1 MESKTVINMIVSA
14 AGNLRMNRDEIDRL
28 NVFPVPDGDT
38 GKNMSMTMDGAAA
51 AATSLGDLP
60 PIKIFEKVA
69 SATLKSARGNSGVI
83 MSQLF
88 RGIAKGLAE
97 KGEIT
102 GETFAYA
109 LKNGA
114 YTAYHAVMKPTEG
127 TILTVARESAEAAVE
142 ASKENSD
149 IKYVMEQTLMAGRV
163 SLEKTKEILPKLKE
177 ADVVDSGGMGWIC
190 VLEGMYHAL
199 CGNVIEE
206 ANFNS
211 AKANETVPTVSDEE
225 ITFGYCTEFIIE
237 KSDESKNADRL
248 RKVISKIGDC
258 MLVVEDFDVIK
269 VHIHTNNPGIVLEEA
284 VKLGG
289 LINIKIDNM
298 RYQHNENLK
307 LNAEKSA
314 DEQIKVKPKRSHA
327 VIAVSAGEG
336 FNEIFSQIGVTDIIE
351 GGQTMNPSAGDIADA
366 VERANAEEV
375 FILPNNKNIILAA
388 NQAQQI
394 VKCHVI
400 PTATVPQGIA
410 AVLAFNPEETA
421 EKNIS
426 AMTEAAESVKT
437 GNVTYA
443 VRDSE
448 SNGISIKKDDI
459 MGLCDSGIVYS
470 GASVEESVFKI
481 LDTVCDEDT
490 GLITLYYGMDV
501 KESDA
506 EALCGKIE
514 EKYSDIDVSLE
525 YGGQPVYYYVISAE

>member
-1 MESKTVINMIVSA
+1 MDSKIIINMIVSA

-51 AATSLGDLP
+51 VATSLEDLP
-60 PIKIFEKVA
+60 PIKIFEKIA

-97 KGEIT
+97 KGEIN

-114 YTAYHAVMKPTEG
+114 NTAYNAVMKPTEG
-127 TILTVARESAEAAVE
+127 TILTVARESAEAAE
-142 ASKENSD
+142 KAATENSD
-149 IKYVMEQTLMAGRV
+149 IKYVMEQALKAGRV
-163 SLEKTKEILPKLKE
+163 SLERTKEILPKLKE

-190 VLEGMYHAL
+190 VLEGMYGAL
-199 CGNVIEE
+199 CGNIIEE
-206 ANFNS
+206 AAFKS
-211 AKANETVPTVSDEE
+211 EPAKETARAVKSEE

-237 KSDESKNADRL
+237 KYDETKNADGL
-248 RKVISKIGDC
+248 RKVISAIGDC

-269 VHIHTNNPGIVLEEA
+269 VHIHTNNPGKVLEEA
-284 VKLGG
+284 VKLGS

-307 LNAEKSA
+307 NEMEKEEKS
-314 DEQIKVKPKRSHA
+314 EPKRQYA
-327 VIAVSAGEG
+327 IIAVSAGDG
-336 FNEIFSQIGVTDIIE
+336 FNEIFRQIGVTDIIE
-351 GGQTMNPSAGDIADA
+351 GGQTMNPSAGDIAEA

-375 FILPNNKNIILAA
+375 YVLPNNKNIILAST
-388 NQAQQI
+388 QAQQI

-400 PTATVPQGIA
+400 PTVTVPQGIA
-410 AVLAFNPEETA
+410 AAITYNPDESAET
-421 EKNIS
+421 NIS
-426 AMTEAAESVKT
+426 AMTDATKYVKT

-448 SNGISIKKDDI
+448 SNGITIKKDDI
-459 MGLCDSGIVYS
+459 MSICDTGIVYS
-470 GASVEESVFKI
+470 GPSIEDAVFKI
-481 LDTVCDEDT
+481 LEASCDEDT
-490 GLITLYYGMDV
+490 GLITLYYGEDV
-501 KESDA
+501 TQSDA
-506 EALCGKIE
+506 EALCEKIE
-514 EKYSDIDVSLE
+514 EKYSDIEVSLE
-525 YGGQPVYYYVISAE
+525 YGGQPVYYYVVSAE

>member
-1 MESKTVINMIVSA
+1 MDSKTVINMIISA

-38 GKNMSMTMDGAAA
+38 GKNMSMTMDGAATA
-51 AATSLGDLP
+51 AASLGDLP

-97 KGEIT
+97 KGEIN

-114 YTAYHAVMKPTEG
+114 HTAYNAVMKPTEG

-142 ASKENSD
+142 AAKENPD
-149 IKYVMEQTLMAGRV
+149 IKYVTEQALMHGRV
-163 SLEKTKEILPKLKE
+163 SLERTKEILPKLKE

-190 VLEGMYHAL
+190 VLEGMYRAL
-199 CGNVIEE
+199 CGNIIEE
-206 ANFNS
+206 SEYQS
-211 AKANETVPTVSDEE
+211 ATAKESVPSVVQED

-237 KSDESKNADRL
+237 KYDESKNANKL
-248 RKVISKIGDC
+248 RDVISKIGDC

-284 VKLGG
+284 VKLGS

-307 LNAEKSA
+307 NEMEQNAKDNSET
-314 DEQIKVKPKRSHA
+314 KPKRKHA
-327 VIAVSAGEG
+327 IIAVSAGKG
-336 FNEIFSQIGVTDIIE
+336 FDEIFCQLGVTDIIE
-351 GGQTMNPSAGDIADA
+351 GGQTMNPSAGDIAEA
-366 VERANAEEV
+366 VERANADEV
-375 FILPNNKNIILAA
+375 FVLPNNKNIILAA
-388 NQAQQI
+388 TQAQQI
-394 VKCHVI
+394 VNCHVI
-400 PTATVPQGIA
+400 PTVTVPQGIA
-410 AVLAFNPEETA
+410 AAIAFNSEESA
-421 EKNIS
+421 DNNIS
-426 AMTEAAESVKT
+426 AMSEAAEYVKT

-448 SNGISIKKDDI
+448 SNGITIKKDDI

-470 GASVEESVFKI
+470 GASIEDAVFTI
-481 LDTVCDEDT
+481 LDSSCDEDC
-490 GLITLYYGMDV
+490 GLITVYYGEDIE
-501 KESDA
+501 ESTA
-506 EALCGKIE
+506 QVLCAKIE
-514 EKYSDIDVSLE
+514 ERYPDTDVSLE

>member
-1 MESKTVINMIVSA
+1 MDSKTVINMIISA
-14 AGNLRMNRDEIDRL
+14 AGNLRINKDEIDRL

-51 AATSLGDLP
+51 AAASLEDLP

-97 KGEIT
+97 KGDIN

-114 YTAYHAVMKPTEG
+114 HTAYNAVMKPTEG
-127 TILTVARESAEAAVE
+127 TILTVARESAEAAE
-142 ASKENSD
+142 KAAKENSD
-149 IKYVMEQTLMAGRV
+149 IKYVTEQALMSGRV

-177 ADVVDSGGMGWIC
+177 ANVVDSGGMGWIC

-199 CGNVIEE
+199 CGNVMEE
-206 ANFNS
+206 S
-211 AKANETVPTVSDEE
+211 AFISESSKEPVSAASSEE

-237 KSDESKNADRL
+237 KYDEQKNANHL
-248 RKVISKIGDC
+248 RDVISKIGDC
-258 MLVVEDFDVIK
+258 MLVVEDYDVIK

-284 VKLGG
+284 VKLGS

-307 LNAEKSA
+307 LEAKEKT
-314 DEQIKVKPKRSHA
+314 EVKPKRKYA
-327 VIAVSAGEG
+327 IIAVSAGKG
-336 FNEIFSQIGVTDIIE
+336 FDEIFRQIGVTDIIE
-351 GGQTMNPSAGDIADA
+351 GGQTMNPSAGDIAEA

-375 FILPNNKNIILAA
+375 FVLPNNKNIILAS
-388 NQAQQI
+388 NQARQL

-400 PTATVPQGIA
+400 PTQTVPQGISA
-410 AVLAFNPEETA
+410 AIAYNPEETV
-421 EKNIS
+421 ENNTS
-426 AMTEAAESVKT
+426 AMAEAAESVRT

-448 SNGISIKKDDI
+448 SNGITIKKDDI
-459 MGLCDSGIVYS
+459 MSVCDTGIVYS
-470 GASVEESVFKI
+470 GPSVDEAVFEI
-481 LDTVCDEDT
+481 LDTACTDDS
-490 GLITLYYGMDV
+490 GLITLYYGDDV
-501 KESDA
+501 EKSDA
-506 EALCGKIE
+506 ETLYKKVE
-514 EKYSDIDVSLE
+514 EKYPDIDVSLE
-525 YGGQPVYYYVISAE
+525 YGGQPVYYYVISVE